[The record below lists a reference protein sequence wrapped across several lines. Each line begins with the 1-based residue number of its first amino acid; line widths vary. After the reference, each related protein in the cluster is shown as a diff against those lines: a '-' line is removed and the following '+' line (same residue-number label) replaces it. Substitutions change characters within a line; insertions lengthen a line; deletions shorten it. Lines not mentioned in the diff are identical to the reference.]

1 MLNHSYGIVGD
12 NLDLFIR
19 VKHMASD
26 NQNKSI
32 HWFNLLGLINR
43 VSESDFNNEQPIK
56 AVDDI
61 KISDLVPSKELH
73 QEHLKDLISIV
84 ACIVV
89 EKIPAF
95 SEFRKLVIRHIPHKY
110 SEITV
115 SKIKEVIKQKH
126 FAFSFLIFSTV
137 HTVTNSIFRIF
148 VLNLCFVLSRT
159 PFYST

>member
-61 KISDLVPSKELH
+61 KISDLVPSKEC
-73 QEHLKDLISIV
+73 
-84 ACIVV
+84 A
-89 EKIPAF
+89 
-95 SEFRKLVIRHIPHKY
+95 KLRG
-110 SEITV
+110 
-115 SKIKEVIKQKH
+115 
-126 FAFSFLIFSTV
+126 L
-137 HTVTNSIFRIF
+137 RG
-148 VLNLCFVLSRT
+148 
-159 PFYST
+159 

>member
-19 VKHMASD
+19 VKHMASV

-61 KISDLVPSKELH
+61 KISDLVPSKE
-73 QEHLKDLISIV
+73 
-84 ACIVV
+84 
-89 EKIPAF
+89 
-95 SEFRKLVIRHIPHKY
+95 
-110 SEITV
+110 
-115 SKIKEVIKQKH
+115 
-126 FAFSFLIFSTV
+126 
-137 HTVTNSIFRIF
+137 
-148 VLNLCFVLSRT
+148 
-159 PFYST
+159 